1 MPAGRVKIGVRG
13 EPPADL
19 ALAKRAMRA
28 AARDHR
34 VPTAAEV
41 TLAFVDDD
49 AMRDLNRRYR
59 GKDKTTDVLSFGDA
73 LPPGVRG
80 RDAAAMLR
88 PSADGAIELGDV
100 VISGAQAARQAR
112 RRHWP
117 LASEV
122 AFLAAHGVLHLL
134 GFDDE
139 TNAGYREMLALGREA
154 VAGASRGTRHPRG
167 APRRKPK
174 VKR

>member
-1 MPAGRVKIGVRG
+1 MRIAVRG
-13 EPPADL
+13 DAPADL

-28 AARDHR
+28 AAKPYR
-34 VPTAAEV
+34 VPVATEV

-49 AMRDLNRRYR
+49 AMRALNARYR
-59 GKDKTTDVLSFGDA
+59 GKDKTTDVLSFGEP
-73 LPPGVRG
+73 LPAGTRG
-80 RDAAAMLR
+80 RDAAALLR
-88 PSADGAIELGDV
+88 PGHDGAIELGDV

-112 RRHWP
+112 RRRWP

-139 TNAGYREMLALGREA
+139 TNAGYREMLALGRAA
-154 VAGASRGTRHPRG
+154 VAQAKHPPRR
-167 APRRKPK
+167 PRRKSG